1 MEGAKISTSVL
12 VHKILSHYG
21 GVPASLDQAPWY
33 DELTKAQRKQ
43 IRNLHIYYLSPAYLP
58 QGYFLM
64 PYHTLLSLSRI
75 NQTLRILQ
83 ISILPQDI
91 EDSYFRHQSLADSAR
106 FNMLGFATLL
116 RSFVSLEELIL
127 DIGIDMED
135 VDRELD
141 DLIDVFAGYN
151 FTLKTGRVLKV
162 DEESIKERDWIAQ
175 KNGKD
180 GREARPNTKSRGLR
194 WVVRDNF
201 NIFHEAQKEC
211 LFFTRLSKNIR
222 ERVYE
227 HIASQPTIID
237 INSTTH
243 IQGPTFALRK
253 TCHWSH
259 IETTKSFRPAYL
271 RHGVVLPCTPSATV
285 PFRDL
290 RASERETIE
299 EVHLFGPLCPSC
311 FDSGLHLRNLLSRMH
326 IRDTLT
332 TLHLHWYQESGWG
345 GREMCRRAKDW
356 SHVEKREALW
366 SLKWFHIL
374 KELTI
379 EWSLKGEGKDLASV
393 IELAK
398 TWTFT
403 VGGGRI
409 LVLAGEDGFEG
420 GRKESDGFRVVQE
433 EDGGNWVSRSLRW
446 TL

>member
-1 MEGAKISTSVL
+1 MA
-12 VHKILSHYG
+12 
-21 GVPASLDQAPWY
+21 
-33 DELTKAQRKQ
+33 
-43 IRNLHIYYLSPAYLP
+43 YY
-58 QGYFLM
+58 
-64 PYHTLLSLSRI
+64 TLLPLS
-75 NQTLRILQ
+75 QLKQVLRNLQ
-83 ISILPQDI
+83 ISILPQNI
-91 EDSYFRHQSLADSAR
+91 EHNHFHPQSIADTAR
-106 FNMLGFATLL
+106 FTIPRFVALL
-116 RSFVSLEELIL
+116 RSFISLEELIL
-127 DIGIDMED
+127 DIGIDMEG

-141 DLIDVFAGYN
+141 NLIEVFAGYS

-162 DEESIKERDWIAQ
+162 DEDSIKERDWIAQ
-175 KNGKD
+175 KNGTD
-180 GREARPNTKSRGLR
+180 GREARPNIKSRGLR

-222 ERVYE
+222 KRVYE
-227 HIASQPTIID
+227 HLASQPTIID
-237 INSTTH
+237 IHSTMQ
-243 IQGPTFALRK
+243 IRGPTFPLRK

-259 IETTKSFRPAYL
+259 IETTKSLRPAYL
-271 RHGVVLPCTPSATV
+271 RYGVILPCTPSATI

-290 RASERETIE
+290 RAPERKSIE
-299 EVHLFGPLCPSC
+299 EVHLFGTLCPSC
-311 FDSGLHLRNLLSRMH
+311 FNSGLHLRNLLSRMQ

-332 TLHLHWYQESGWG
+332 TLHLHWYQESGWD

-366 SLKWFHIL
+366 SLRWFRVL

-379 EWSLKGEGKDLASV
+379 EWSIKGEQKDLASV

-403 VGGGRI
+403 VGGGGI

-420 GRKESDGFRVVQE
+420 GRKESDEFRVVKE
-433 EDGGNWVSRSLRW
+433 EDGGNWVSRSLHW